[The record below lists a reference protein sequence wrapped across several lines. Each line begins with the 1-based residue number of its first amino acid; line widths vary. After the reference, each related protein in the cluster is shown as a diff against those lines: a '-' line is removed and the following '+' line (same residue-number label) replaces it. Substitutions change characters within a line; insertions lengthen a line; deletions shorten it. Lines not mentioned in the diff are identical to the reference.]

1 MAEELTQDGLRK
13 EIKEAFGG
21 ALRAVSE
28 DQPFDLI
35 AIPQVIRGL
44 DEEEGGVW
52 LALYPSAT
60 KEFRLF
66 VTDVD
71 DQGDEWLVTTPEQR
85 WSFRPVPETVDRER
99 FIKDMREA
107 GVG

>member
-1 MAEELTQDGLRK
+1 MAGEELTKEGLRK
-13 EIKEAFGG
+13 EIKAAFGD

-35 AIPQVIRGL
+35 AIPQVIQGM
-44 DEEEGGVW
+44 DDEGGVW
-52 LALYPSAT
+52 LALYPTSI

-71 DQGDEWLVTTPEQR
+71 DQGDEWIVTTPEQR
-85 WSFRPVPETVDRER
+85 WSFRPVPDSVDAKE
-99 FIKDMREA
+99 FVKKMREA